1 MAVDLRIEAHDLIG
15 IGLTEQEVQA
25 VLAAGSGEEQV
36 RLLRRGRGRV
46 LEDLHDKQQ
55 ALDRLDY
62 FIYQIRQNQKKK
74 EGKEHG

>member
-1 MAVDLRIEAHDLIG
+1 MDLRIEAHDLIG
-15 IGLTEQEVQA
+15 IGLTEQEIQA

-74 EGKEHG
+74 EGKEYG

>member
-1 MAVDLRIEAHDLIG
+1 MAVDLRIKAHDLTG

-62 FIYQIRQNQKKK
+62 FIYQIRQNQRKK
-74 EGKEHG
+74 EGKEYG

>member
-15 IGLTEQEVQA
+15 IGLTEQEVRA

-62 FIYQIRQNQKKK
+62 FIYQIRQNQRKK
-74 EGKEHG
+74 EGKEYG

>member
-1 MAVDLRIEAHDLIG
+1 MDLRIEAHDLIG
-15 IGLTEQEVQA
+15 IGLTEQEVRA

-62 FIYQIRQNQKKK
+62 FIYQIRQNQRKK
-74 EGKEHG
+74 EGKEYG

>member
-1 MAVDLRIEAHDLIG
+1 MDLRIEAHDLIG
-15 IGLTEQEVQA
+15 IGLTEQEVRA
-25 VLAAGSGEEQV
+25 VLAAGNGEEQV

-62 FIYQIRQNQKKK
+62 FIYQIRQNQRKK
-74 EGKEHG
+74 EGKEYG